1 MIYINS
7 RIWYIWFLILSMF
20 RICLFD
26 SMNCIIPFIFEK
38 VLGDKKPYFKDIHE
52 YLKPLHKHS
61 NDLFP

>member
-7 RIWYIWFLILSMF
+7 RIWYIWFLILSTL

-26 SMNCIIPFIFEK
+26 SMNCIIPFIFEN
-38 VLGDKKPYFKDIHE
+38 VLGDEKPCFKDIHE
-52 YLKPLHKHS
+52 YLKPLRKHS